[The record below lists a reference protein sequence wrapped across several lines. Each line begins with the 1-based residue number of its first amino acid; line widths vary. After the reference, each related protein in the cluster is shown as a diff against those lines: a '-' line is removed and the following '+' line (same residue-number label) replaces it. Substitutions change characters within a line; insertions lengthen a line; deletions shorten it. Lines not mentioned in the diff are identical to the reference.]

1 MMAKPKKSTSVSA
14 RVTDARLAAS
24 AAPPLAAVPSAKAGP
39 GVLIQGRRVAYPVV
53 VRDATSASAMW
64 FVDAKA
70 AREMLP
76 SPDLDVIE
84 VMPGKTVFSLACID
98 YKDNDLGDYNEV
110 SLAFF
115 VREKKASRG
124 VPYVSDM
131 MSLLRGKVSTFIFW
145 LPVDQDFTRE
155 AGETMWGFPKTLE
168 KIDFEH
174 SGERAVC
181 TLVAG
186 GKHVLTFAMPRG
198 GSKEL
203 KDSTMT
209 TYTLM
214 DDTTCATSFRSKA
227 TGVGYH
233 RKNIELTLGDHPTAN
248 WLRGLGLPKKPFA
261 AVWMEHMQA
270 TFEPPRPLE

>member
-1 MMAKPKKSTSVSA
+1 MAKPKKSTSVSA

-24 AAPPLAAVPSAKAGP
+24 AAPPLAAVPAKAGP
-39 GVLIQGRRVAYPVV
+39 GVLIQGRRVAFPVV

-64 FVDAKA
+64 LVDAKA

-76 SPDLDVIE
+76 SPDLDVLE

-124 VPYVSDM
+124 IPYLSAM
-131 MSLLRGKVSTFIFW
+131 LSLLRGKVSTFIFW

-174 SGERAVC
+174 SGDRAVC

-186 GKHVLTFAMPRG
+186 GKHVLTFTMPRG

-214 DDTTCATSFRSKA
+214 DDTTCATRFRSKA

-233 RKNIELTLGDHPTAN
+233 RNDIELTLGDHPTAN

-270 TFEPPRPLE
+270 TFEPPQPLD